1 MSFTITDSAVEK
13 AIEIRKQSDYPEDWV
28 LSIGLQSGGC
38 SGFKYNIELMESPE
52 DETLYRIVEKPG
64 LRVFCDKKSYLFLI
78 GIEVGFEET
87 LMSSGFTFNAPK
99 ASRKCGCGESVAF

>member
-1 MSFTITDSAVEK
+1 MSFTITDAAVKK
-13 AIEIRKQSDYPEDWV
+13 AKETRRQSGHPEGWV

-52 DETLYRIVEKPG
+52 DETSYRIVEKPG

-78 GIEVGFEET
+78 GIEIGFEET
-87 LMSSGFTFNAPK
+87 LMQSGFTFNAPK
-99 ASRKCGCGESVAF
+99 ASRTCGCGESVAF